1 MVGSTPA
8 RQGIPAGA
16 GCHFVLRAILLGL
29 LGLLPSAV
37 LAQDASITG
46 VVRDVSG
53 AVMPGVT
60 VEATS
65 EALTE
70 KVRTVTS
77 DGNGQYRIVSLP
89 VGTYSVSFTLPGFN
103 IVKRDGVVLT
113 GTLTATIDA
122 ELRVGTLEE
131 TVTVTGESP
140 IVDVQSARHEQVMS
154 SDVAQALP
162 SARSVNS
169 LIEFMPGVTGTP
181 AGDTAGQVQLTP
193 TMTTFTTHGGST
205 LEGRMLV
212 DGVSVG
218 SSRGGGGQSSYV
230 PDVMNVQEITMTM
243 SGALGESETG
253 GPQMNVIPR
262 TGTNRFSGAFAASGL
277 NRGMQGDNLTDRL
290 KAAGLTVPQE
300 VLSLY
305 DVQASVGGPVL
316 RDRIWFFY
324 NHRSYGMSEANANLF
339 ANKNAG
345 DPTKWL
351 YEPDLEVQ
359 SRRDLSRRI
368 DALRLTIQATPRN
381 KFTLF
386 YDNQPYCEG
395 AAWDERENDACR
407 VYIPG
412 KDGWISGG
420 GWTERFF
427 PAGPAAPESGNYASQ
442 WQKAQ
447 QVKWQS
453 PISNRLLADA
463 DFGFLGTRWGY
474 DERPGNITRDLV
486 RVVEQAGALP
496 GLKYRSSNF
505 PSGRVYAHT
514 WKASVSYVTGA
525 HNVKVGYQ
533 GAFLRDTEN
542 LFTTISNTTR
552 TQYRFQN
559 GVPNQITIDAG
570 EYLQQRRTKWY
581 AFYAQE
587 QWTLGRLTLQGAL
600 RYDHAR
606 SYFPE
611 QVIGPSRFIPSAIV
625 IPHSEGVLGFNDIS
639 PRVGVAYDLFGNA
652 RTALKL
658 NVGRYLSPASNAGRF
673 VATNPADRIVTNTTR
688 PWNDR
693 NNLGINGDYVPQ
705 CDLMNP
711 LANGE
716 CGQFADLN
724 FGNTRP
730 STVFDPAL
738 LEGWGSRPD
747 DWQIGV
753 SVQQQIA
760 PRVSMEVSYNRRWWN
775 RFQDATDNIITT
787 AADYDA
793 FTLTAP
799 LDPRL
804 PGGGGYTVGPLYDV
818 RPALAGQASNVVYD
832 VDKYG
837 KYVRYWHGVD
847 VNFVARLQ
855 AGLTVQGGTSTGRL
869 IQNTCDIRTSL
880 PEFNLLNYAC
890 DTAPPF
896 RTDFR
901 GLATYTIPRVDVQTS
916 VTLVSRPGVELSAN
930 VIVPTAVVAQSLGRP
945 LSGGT
950 ANITVNMLQPGDM
963 YGDWV
968 NQLDVR
974 VGKIVRVGTTRFNV
988 SVDILNSLNSDAIL
1002 AYTPLL
1008 NATWPTPNVVLKP
1021 RIARVNVGIDW

>member
-1 MVGSTPA
+1 MSVGKSKQQDDTGGFRRWYA
-8 RQGIPAGA
+8 RL
-16 GCHFVLRAILLGL
+16 VLVGVIVFA
-29 LGLLPSAV
+29 PSLA
-37 LAQDASITG
+37 LAQEASITG
-46 VVRDVSG
+46 VVRDASG
-53 AVMPGVT
+53 AVLPGVT

-65 EALTE
+65 PSLTE
-70 KVRTVTS
+70 KVRTVVT
-77 DGNGQYRIVSLP
+77 DGTGQYRIVSLP
-89 VGTYSVSFTLPGFN
+89 VGTYAVTFTLPGFN
-103 IVKRDGVVLT
+103 VVKREGVVLT
-113 GTLTATIDA
+113 GTLTASIDV
-122 ELRVGTLEE
+122 ELRVGALEE

-140 IVDVQSARHEQVMS
+140 IVDVQSARHEQVLS
-154 SDVAQALP
+154 NDIAQALP
-162 SARSVNS
+162 TARSVNS
-169 LIEFMPGVTGTP
+169 LIEFMPGVTGSP
-181 AGDTAGQVQLTP
+181 AGDTPGQVQLTP
-193 TMTTFTTHGGST
+193 TMTMFATHGGNVA
-205 LEGRMLV
+205 EGRMLV

-253 GPQMNVIPR
+253 GPQMNVIPK
-262 TGTNRFSGAFAASGL
+262 TGSNRFSGAFAASGL
-277 NRGMQGDNLTDRL
+277 NRGMQGDNLTPRL
-290 KAAGLTVPQE
+290 QAGGLRVPQE

-305 DVQASVGGPVL
+305 DIQASVGGPIVP
-316 RDRIWFFY
+316 DRVWFFY

-351 YEPDLEVQ
+351 YEPDLSIQ

-368 DALRLTIQATPRN
+368 DALRLTLQATPRN

-395 AAWDERENDACR
+395 AAWDERENGACR

-453 PISNRLLADA
+453 PISSRLLADA

-474 DERPGNITRDLV
+474 DERPGNITKDLV
-486 RVVEQAGALP
+486 RVVEQAGSLP

-514 WKASVSYVTGA
+514 WKSSISYVTGA
-525 HNVKVGYQ
+525 HNVKIGYQ

-559 GVPNQITIDAG
+559 GVPNQLTIDAG
-570 EYLQQRRTKWY
+570 EYFQQRRTKWF

-587 QWTLGRLTLQGAL
+587 QWTRGRMTLQGAL
-600 RYDHAR
+600 RYDRAR

-611 QVIGPSRFIPSAIV
+611 QIIGPSRFIPQAIV
-625 IPHSEGVLGFNDIS
+625 IPHTEGVLGFNDIS
-639 PRVGVAYDLFGNA
+639 PRIGAAFDLFGNA
-652 RTALKL
+652 KTSLKV

-693 NNLGINGDYVPQ
+693 ANLGINGDYIPQ

-711 LANGE
+711 LLNGE
-716 CGQFADLN
+716 CGQLADLN

-730 STVFDPAL
+730 STVFDSSL
-738 LEGWGSRPD
+738 LSGWSSRPD
-747 DWQIGV
+747 DWQVGV
-753 SVQQQIA
+753 SIQQEVA
-760 PRVSMEVSYNRRWWN
+760 PRMSVEVSYNRRWWN
-775 RFQDATDNIITT
+775 RFVDATDNTLTT

-799 LDPRL
+799 LDSRL

-818 RPALAGQASNVVYD
+818 RAALAGRSSNVVYN

-837 KYVRYWHGVD
+837 EYVRYWHGVD
-847 VNFVARLQ
+847 VNFVARLR
-855 AGLTVQGGTSTGRL
+855 AGLTLQGGTSTGRL
-869 IQNTCDIRTSL
+869 AQNTCDIRSNL
-880 PEFNLLNYAC
+880 PEFSLLNYAC
-890 DTAPPF
+890 ETAPPF
-896 RTDFR
+896 LTDFR
-901 GLATYTIPRVDVQTS
+901 GLGSYTIPKIDVQTS
-916 VTLVSRPGVELSAN
+916 VTFASRPGVELAAN

-950 ANITVNMLQPGDM
+950 PNITVNMLRPGEM
-963 YGDWV
+963 YGDRV
-968 NQLDVR
+968 NQLDFRIAKLVR
-974 VGKIVRVGTTRFNV
+974 FGTSRVNL
-988 SVDILNSLNSDAIL
+988 SVDVLNSLNSDAIL

-1021 RIARVNVGIDW
+1021 RIARLNVGFDW

>member
-1 MVGSTPA
+1 MEITPRLSVSGGPVGHVA
-8 RQGIPAGA
+8 RCVAL
-16 GCHFVLRAILLGL
+16 FGL
-29 LGLLPSAV
+29 LVLVPCSAS
-37 LAQDASITG
+37 AQDASITG
-46 VVRDVSG
+46 VVRDGSG
-53 AVMPGVT
+53 AVLPGVT

-70 KVRTVTS
+70 KIRTVIT
-77 DGNGQYRIVSLP
+77 DGTGQYRIVALP
-89 VGTYSVSFTLPGFN
+89 VGTYSVSFMLPGFN
-103 IVKRDGVVLT
+103 VFKRDGVVLT

-122 ELRVGTLEE
+122 ELRVGALEE

-154 SDVAQALP
+154 NDVAQALP

-169 LIEFMPGVTGTP
+169 LIEFMPGVTGAP
-181 AGDTAGQVQLTP
+181 AGDTPGQVQLTP
-193 TMTTFTTHGGST
+193 TMTMFATHGGNVA
-205 LEGRMLV
+205 EGRMLV

-253 GPQMNVIPR
+253 GPQMNVIPKA
-262 TGTNRFSGAFAASGL
+262 GGNRFSGAFAASGL
-277 NRGMQGDNLTDRL
+277 NQAMQGDNLTPRL
-290 KAAGLTVPQE
+290 KAAGLIVPQE
-300 VLSLY
+300 VISLY
-305 DVQASVGGPVL
+305 DVQASVGGPIF
-316 RDRIWFFY
+316 RDRLWFFY

-345 DPTKWL
+345 DATKWL
-351 YEPDLEVQ
+351 YEPDLNVQ

-368 DALRLTIQATPRN
+368 DALRLTFQATPRN
-381 KFTLF
+381 KFTFF

-395 AAWDERENDACR
+395 AAWDERENEACR
-407 VYIPG
+407 VYVPG
-412 KDGWISGG
+412 DDGWISGG

-442 WQKAQ
+442 WQKAE

-453 PISNRLLADA
+453 PISSRLLADA

-486 RVVEQAGALP
+486 RVVEQAGSLP

-514 WKASVSYVTGA
+514 WKSSLSFVTGA

-570 EYLQQRRTKWY
+570 EYFQQRRTKWH

-587 QWTLGRLTLQGAL
+587 QWTRGRMTLQGAL
-600 RYDHAR
+600 RYDHAF

-611 QVIGPSRFIPSAIV
+611 QTIGPSRFIPQAIV
-625 IPHSEGVLGFNDIS
+625 IPHSDGVLGFNDVS

-652 RTALKL
+652 KTALKF

-688 PWNDR
+688 GWNDR
-693 NNLGINGDYVPQ
+693 GNLGINGDYIPQ

-730 STVFDPAL
+730 STVFDPSL
-738 LEGWGSRPD
+738 LSGWSSRPD

-753 SVQQQIA
+753 AVQQEIA
-760 PRVSMEVSYNRRWWN
+760 PRMSVEVSYNRRWWN
-775 RFQDATDNIITT
+775 RFVDATDNMITS
-787 AADYDA
+787 AADYDS
-793 FTLTAP
+793 FNLTAP
-799 LDPRL
+799 SDARL
-804 PGGGGYTVGPLYDV
+804 PGGGGYSVGPFYDV
-818 RPALAGQASNVVYD
+818 RPALAGQSSNVVYN
-832 VDKYG
+832 VDEYG
-837 KYVRYWHGVD
+837 EYVRYWHGVD
-847 VNFVARLQ
+847 VNFVARLRS
-855 AGLTVQGGTSTGRL
+855 GLMVQGGTSTGRL
-869 IQNTCDIRTSL
+869 VQNTCEIRTSL
-880 PEFNLLNYAC
+880 PEFSLLNYAC

-896 RTDFR
+896 LTDFR
-901 GLATYTIPRVDVQTS
+901 GLASYTIPKIDVQTS
-916 VTLVSRPGVELSAN
+916 VTLASRPGVELSAN
-930 VIVPTAVVAQSLGRP
+930 VIVSSAVVAQSLGRP
-945 LSGGT
+945 LSGG
-950 ANITVNMLQPGDM
+950 APSITVNMLQPGEM
-963 YGDWV
+963 YGDRV
-968 NQLDVR
+968 NQLDFR
-974 VGKIVRVGTTRFNV
+974 FGKILRFGASRVNL
-988 SVDILNSLNSDAIL
+988 SVDVLNSLNSDAIL

-1021 RIARVNVGIDW
+1021 RIFRINAGFDW